1 MKWFAVATA
10 LGKEAKSYLV
20 KNEPAP
26 ANTSS
31 MASNTDNLFEIDCH
45 FTAAIRAKQLVQA
58 YLEQGSGEVGQ
69 LLKGK

>member
-26 ANTSS
+26 ANTLS
-31 MASNTDNLFEIDCH
+31 MASNPDNFFENDSRS
-45 FTAAIRAKQLVQA
+45 TAAIRVKQLVQA
-58 YLEQGSGEVGQ
+58 YHEQGLGEYGY
-69 LLKGK
+69 